1 MEEYLHKEL
10 TSKIIQAFYKVY
22 NTLGYGFL
30 EKLYENAMRVEL
42 NKMGV
47 SNEQQKNIKVYY
59 ESEMVGDYFADLLIE
74 ELVIVELKAA
84 ENICEEHEAQLLNY
98 LKATDI
104 KVGLL
109 LNFGKIPEVRR
120 KIFMN
125 QNKKLNADLRWTAK
139 KRYLRSIRWLHW
151 DLNAF

>member
-30 EKLYENAMRVEL
+30 EKVYENAMRVEL
-42 NKMGV
+42 NKMGISV
-47 SNEQQKNIKVYY
+47 EQQKNIKVYY

-104 KVGLL
+104 EVGLL

-125 QNKKLNADLRWTAK
+125 KNKKLNADLR
-139 KRYLRSIRWLHW
+139 
-151 DLNAF
+151 